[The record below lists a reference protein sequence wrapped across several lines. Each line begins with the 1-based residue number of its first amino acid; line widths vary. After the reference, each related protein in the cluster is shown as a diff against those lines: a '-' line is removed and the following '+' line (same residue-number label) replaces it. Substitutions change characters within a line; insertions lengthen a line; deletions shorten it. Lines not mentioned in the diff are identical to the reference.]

1 MGSPA
6 ALLWFIMSPNLSAI
20 VLFDFSLPPSRCGD
34 SWEGAGAALAQK
46 SSGKQEPSVPAL
58 ADLSWAK
65 SQDELAI
72 EFRQKQKD
80 AQGIPELQLDSNER
94 PILLLRRLGC
104 ALSTQKEGRS

>member
-1 MGSPA
+1 MINLCTHLSRNHSRFLNFTLPS
-6 ALLWFIMSPNLSAI
+6 ALLSFPI
-20 VLFDFSLPPSRCGD
+20 RCGD

-46 SSGKQEPSVPAL
+46 SSRKQEPSVPAL

-80 AQGIPELQLDSNER
+80 AQGIPELQLDGDER